1 MGRKERRE
9 LERKLR
15 HINNTK
21 PWQLKTLVQ
30 EQYGR
35 DLVEARINNED
46 VLAPGDKVMLDV
58 KKISLDPDF
67 EALKQEYKDFIFKNA
82 NRVFTLRQEAKQSGP
97 FSLISFCE
105 DDGPER
111 KWFFVGYVK
120 KVKGDNTNQEE

>member
-46 VLAPGDKVMLDV
+46 VLSPGDKVMLDI

-67 EALKQEYKDFIFKNA
+67 AALKQEYKDFIFENA
-82 NRVFTLRQEAKQSGP
+82 NKVFTLRQEAKQSGP
-97 FSLISFCE
+97 FGLVSFCE
-105 DDGPER
+105 DEEEPR
-111 KWFFVGYVK
+111 KWFFVGYVE
-120 KVKGDNTNQEE
+120 KVKGGD

>member
-35 DLVEARINNED
+35 DLVEARINNND

-58 KKISLDPDF
+58 KKISQDPDF
-67 EALKQEYKDFIFKNA
+67 AALKKEYKDFIFENA
-82 NRVFTLRQEAKQSGP
+82 NKVFTLRQESKQSGP
-97 FSLISFCE
+97 FSLVSFCE
-105 DDGPER
+105 DEEEPR

-120 KVKGDNTNQEE
+120 KVKDENRPD

>member
-35 DLVEARINNED
+35 DLVEARINNDD

-67 EALKQEYKDFIFKNA
+67 AALKQEYKDFIFENA
-82 NRVFTLRQEAKQSGP
+82 NKVFTLRQEAKQSGP
-97 FSLISFCE
+97 FGLVSFEE

-120 KVKGDNTNQEE
+120 KVNNINGGK

>member
-67 EALKQEYKDFIFKNA
+67 AALKQEYKDFIFENA
-82 NRVFTLRQEAKQSGP
+82 NKVFTLRREAKQSGP

-105 DDGPER
+105 DEEEPR

-120 KVKGDNTNQEE
+120 KVHDDTEV

>member
-67 EALKQEYKDFIFKNA
+67 AALKQEYKDFIFENA
-82 NRVFTLRQEAKQSGP
+82 NKVFTLRQEVKASGP
-97 FSLISFCE
+97 FNLVSFCE
-105 DDGPER
+105 DEEEPR

-120 KVKGDNTNQEE
+120 KVKDDT

>member
-21 PWQLKTLVQ
+21 PWQLQTLIQ

-35 DLVEARINNED
+35 DIVEARINNTD

-58 KKISLDPDF
+58 KKVTEDPDF
-67 EALKQEYKDFIFKNA
+67 DMLKKEYKDFIFANA
-82 NRVFTLRQEAKQSGP
+82 NKVFTLRKESKQSGP
-97 FSLISFCE
+97 FSLVSFCE
-105 DDGPER
+105 DEEEPR
-111 KWFFVGYVK
+111 KWFFYGYVK
-120 KVKGDNTNQEE
+120 KVRDN